1 MNYVTEDLVNNMI
14 KIIIA
19 TSNPHKLEEINK
31 INTNK
36 NIVFD
41 VVKGDFNPDENGNT
55 FLENASIKAKEAA
68 KIMQTYCL
76 ADDSGLCV
84 DALEG
89 APGIH
94 SARYADTQK
103 EKIEKLLNELKM
115 VPYDYRTA
123 HFTCAMVLT
132 DKNGKELHKEEGKVF
147 GYIDD
152 SPKGTNGFGYDP
164 IFFVPKYDKTI
175 AELPEETKNE
185 ISHRSNALR
194 PMLKWIEE
202 NLL

>member
-1 MNYVTEDLVNNMI
+1 MI

>member
-1 MNYVTEDLVNNMI
+1 MI

-41 VVKGDFNPDENGNT
+41 VVQGDFNPDENGTT
-55 FLENASIKAKEAA
+55 FMENALIKAKEAA
-68 KIMQTYCL
+68 RIMQTYCL

-123 HFTCAMVLT
+123 RFTCAMVLV
-132 DKNGKELHKEEGKVF
+132 DKDGSELHKEEGKVF

-152 SPKGTNGFGYDP
+152 EPKGTNGFGYDP

-194 PMLKWIEE
+194 PMLNWIEE

>member
-1 MNYVTEDLVNNMI
+1 MI

-36 NIVFD
+36 NIIFD
-41 VVKGDFNPDENGNT
+41 VVQGDFNPDENGTT
-55 FLENASIKAKEAA
+55 FMENALIKAKEAA

-84 DALEG
+84 DTLEG
-89 APGIH
+89 KPGIH

-123 HFTCAMVLT
+123 HFTCAMALV
-132 DKNGKELHKEEGKVF
+132 DKNGNEIHKEEGKVF

-152 SPKGTNGFGYDP
+152 EPKGENGFGYDP

>member
-1 MNYVTEDLVNNMI
+1 MI

-89 APGIH
+89 NPGIH

-123 HFTCAMVLT
+123 HFTCAMVLV
-132 DKNGKELHKEEGKVF
+132 DKNGNEIHKEEGKVF

-152 SPKGTNGFGYDP
+152 LPKGTNGFGYDP
-164 IFFVPKYDKTI
+164 IFFVPEYEKTI
-175 AELPEETKNE
+175 AELPEEIKNE

-194 PMLKWIEE
+194 PMIKWIEE

>member
-1 MNYVTEDLVNNMI
+1 MI
-14 KIIIA
+14 TIIIA
-19 TSNPHKLEEINK
+19 TSNPHKLDEINK

-36 NIVFD
+36 NIIFD
-41 VVKGDFNPDENGNT
+41 VVEGEFNPDENGKT
-55 FLENASIKAKEAA
+55 FIENALIKAREAA
-68 KIMQTYCL
+68 KIMHAYCL
-76 ADDSGLCV
+76 ADDSGLCI

-94 SARYADTQK
+94 SARYADTQT
-103 EKIEKLLNELKM
+103 EKISKVLNELKM

-123 HFTCAMVLT
+123 HFTCAMVLV
-132 DKNGKELHKEEGKVF
+132 DKNGNELHKEEGKVF

-164 IFFVPKYDKTI
+164 IFFVPKYDKTM

-194 PMLKWIEE
+194 PMLEWIEE

>member
-1 MNYVTEDLVNNMI
+1 MI

-36 NIVFD
+36 NIIFD
-41 VVKGDFNPDENGNT
+41 VIQGEFNPDETGKT
-55 FLENASIKAKEAA
+55 FIENALIKAREAS
-68 KIMQTYCL
+68 KIMKTYCL
-76 ADDSGLCV
+76 ADDSGLCI

-89 APGIH
+89 RPGIH
-94 SARYADTQK
+94 SARYAPTQK
-103 EKIEKLLNELKM
+103 EKIEKILNELKI
-115 VPYDYRTA
+115 VPYDYRNA
-123 HFTCAMVLT
+123 HFTCAMILT
-132 DKNGKELHKEEGKVF
+132 DKNGNEIHREEGKIY

-152 SPKGTNGFGYDP
+152 EPKGTNGFGYDP
-164 IFFVPKYDKTI
+164 IFFVPEYNKTL

-185 ISHRSNALR
+185 ISHRANALK